1 MSKRNLEKTLETVRT
16 FDPHKEVS
24 ISLSDD
30 YYFDNRPDEPVDP
43 DEELKKRENYFCQY
57 NIEQGSNFRPSSKTI
72 NTLPPGLYKAV
83 EDNYGIYF
91 SKETLDMSELI
102 RFPDSIA
109 DTVIDEFDTF
119 WTMKDRY
126 LDRGEPHKRGF
137 LLWGPP
143 GGGKTCTVSFIIQ
156 DFIKQ
161 GNIVFVFNYNLM
173 HALRSFKKIEP
184 NRKVLVIMEDID
196 SLIKDRHEE
205 QAVLE
210 FLDGSIQHSNTIVI
224 ATTNYPEDL
233 PDRIINRPSR
243 FDRVSYVGVP
253 SYDDRI
259 LYLTKK
265 SKSLSKPQIK
275 GWAKETDGWTLA
287 HLKELIIAVEVFN
300 LSYDETVERINNMRA
315 KHEHSKNYENEF
327 RGKKSTGF

>member
-1 MSKRNLEKTLETVRT
+1 MAKRKKSLEKVLESMRT
-16 FDPHKEVS
+16 TNIPKLDVPPDLWDGCEFEEIDD
-24 ISLSDD
+24 ISG
-30 YYFDNRPDEPVDP
+30 
-43 DEELKKRENYFCQY
+43 KTREQYFCQY

-72 NTLPPGLYKAV
+72 DILPPGLYKAQ
-83 EDNYGIYF
+83 DDQFGNFF
-91 SKETLDMSELI
+91 SKESLDISELI
-102 RFPDSIA
+102 RFPDSMA

-143 GGGKTCTVSFIIQ
+143 GGGKTCTVSFIIK
-156 DFIKQ
+156 DFISQ
-161 GNIVFVFNYNLM
+161 GNVVFIFNYNLM
-173 HALRSFKKIEP
+173 SALRSFKNIEP
-184 NRKVLVIMEDID
+184 DRKVLIVMEDID

-243 FDRVSYVGVP
+243 FDRVTYVGVP
-253 SYDDRI
+253 SLKDRI
-259 LYLTKK
+259 LYLTEK
-265 SKSLSKPQIK
+265 SKNLSKPQIK

-287 HLKELIIAVEVFN
+287 HLKELIIAVEVFD
-300 LSYDETVERINNMRA
+300 LDCDDTVDRINLMRA
-315 KHEHSKNYENEF
+315 KHEHSESYEKEF
-327 RGKKSTGF
+327 RGKKSTGFV

>member
-1 MSKRNLEKTLETVRT
+1 MARKGLEKVLETVRSSRDVPNIALD
-16 FDPHKEVS
+16 FDTV
-24 ISLSDD
+24 
-30 YYFDNRPDEPVDP
+30 Y
-43 DEELKKRENYFCQY
+43 DEEMPVGEYEAAKLRERYFCQY
-57 NIEQGSNFRPSSKTI
+57 NIEHGSNYRPSSKTI
-72 NTLPPGLYKAV
+72 ETLPPGLYKAS
-83 EDNYGIYF
+83 EDQYGTFF
-91 SKETLDMSELI
+91 SKEHLDMSELI

-109 DTVIDEFDTF
+109 DTVIDEFEIF
-119 WTMKDRY
+119 WKMKGRY

-143 GGGKTCTVSFIIQ
+143 GGGKTCTVSFIIK
-156 DFIKQ
+156 DFIAQ

-173 HALRSFKKIEP
+173 GALSSFKNIEP
-184 NRKVLVIMEDID
+184 NRKVLVVMEDID

-253 SYDDRI
+253 SYNDRI

-275 GWAKETDGWTLA
+275 GWAKETDAWTLA
-287 HLKELIIAVEVFN
+287 HLKELIIAVEVFD
-300 LSYDETVERINNMRA
+300 LDYDETIKRINTMRA
-315 KHEHSKNYENEF
+315 KQEHSENYEKEF

>member
-1 MSKRNLEKTLETVRT
+1 MAKLVKSKIEI
-16 FDPHKEVS
+16 PHIEYEEYNVVS
-24 ISLSDD
+24 EQPEDS
-30 YYFDNRPDEPVDP
+30 R
-43 DEELKKRENYFCQY
+43 KHRERYFCQY
-57 NIEQGSNFRPSSKTI
+57 SVEQGNTYRPSSQTTKL
-72 NTLPPGLYKAV
+72 LPPGLYRAS
-83 EDNYGIYF
+83 EDQYGF
-91 SKETLDMSELI
+91 FFNKESLDMSELI

-109 DTVIDEFDTF
+109 NTVINEFETF
-119 WTMKDRY
+119 WTMKDKY

-161 GNIVFVFNYNLM
+161 GNIVFIFNYSLS
-173 HALRSFKKIEP
+173 HTLRSFKIIEP
-184 NRKVLVIMEDID
+184 NRKVLIVMEDID

-210 FLDGSIQHSNTIVI
+210 FLDGSIQHANTIVI

-243 FDRVSYVGVP
+243 FDRVSYIGVP

-265 SKSLSKPQIK
+265 SQKLSKPQIK
-275 GWAKETDGWTLA
+275 GWAKETKGWTLA
-287 HLKELIIAVEVFN
+287 HLKELIIAVEVFG
-300 LSYDETVERINNMRA
+300 LKYDETIERINNMRA
-315 KHEHSKNYENEF
+315 KQEHSENYENEF
-327 RGKKSTGF
+327 RGKKDVGFGNVQF

>member
-1 MSKRNLEKTLETVRT
+1 MSKKSIEKTLETDRGEYDYDHVQ
-16 FDPHKEVS
+16 P
-24 ISLSDD
+24 DD
-30 YYFDNRPDEPVDP
+30 IRNREQ
-43 DEELKKRENYFCQY
+43 YFCQY

-72 NTLPPGLYKAV
+72 DTLPAGLYKAQN
-83 EDNYGIYF
+83 DQYGSFF
-91 SKETLDMSELI
+91 SKEHLDMSELI

-109 DTVIDEFDTF
+109 DNVINEFDTF

-143 GGGKTCTVSFIIQ
+143 GGGKTCTVSFIIK
-156 DFIKQ
+156 DFIEQ

-173 HALRSFKKIEP
+173 ESLNSFKNIEP
-184 NRKVLVIMEDID
+184 DRKILIVMEDID

-224 ATTNYPEDL
+224 ATTNYPEEL

-243 FDRVSYVGVP
+243 FDRVAYVGAP
-253 SYDDRI
+253 SLQDRT
-259 LYLTKK
+259 LYLSTK
-265 SKSLSKPQIK
+265 SKDLSNPQIK
-275 GWAKETDGWTLA
+275 GWAKETEGWTLA
-287 HLKELIIAVEVFN
+287 HLKELIVAVEIFK
-300 LSYDETVERINNMRA
+300 LDYDETLERINTMRS
-315 KHEHSKNYENEF
+315 KREHSENYEKEF
-327 RGKKSTGF
+327 RGKRKTGFVS

>member
-1 MSKRNLEKTLETVRT
+1 MAKTKKSLEKILETVKSPR
-16 FDPHKEVS
+16 EVS
-24 ISLSDD
+24 NIALDFDDD
-30 YYFDNRPDEPVDP
+30 YYEDEISTED
-43 DEELKKRENYFCQY
+43 ELKKRSEYFCQY

-72 NTLPPGLYKAV
+72 DILPAGLYKAQ
-83 EDNYGIYF
+83 EDQYGTFF
-91 SKETLDMSELI
+91 SKEHLDMSELI

-109 DTVIDEFDTF
+109 NTVIDEFDTF
-119 WTMKDRY
+119 WKMKDRY

-143 GGGKTCTVSFIIQ
+143 GGGKTCTVSFIIK
-156 DFIKQ
+156 DFIAQ
-161 GNIVFVFNYNLM
+161 GNIVFVFNYQLM
-173 HALRSFKKIEP
+173 GALSGFKNIEP
-184 NRKVLVIMEDID
+184 NRKVLIVMEDID

-253 SYDDRI
+253 SYNDRI

-265 SKSLSKPQIK
+265 SKELSKPQIK

-287 HLKELIIAVEVFN
+287 HLKELIIAVEVFD
-300 LSYDETVERINNMRA
+300 LDYDETVERINTMRA
-315 KHEHSKNYENEF
+315 KHEHSENYEKEF
-327 RGKKSTGF
+327 RGKKGAGF

>member
-1 MSKRNLEKTLETVRT
+1 MTKRSLTKVLKTTKASQPK
-16 FDPHKEVS
+16 D
-24 ISLSDD
+24 ISGLFD
-30 YYFDNRPDEPVDP
+30 YY
-43 DEELKKRENYFCQY
+43 DEELFPEDKVKKRQEYFCQY

-72 NTLPPGLYKAV
+72 DILPAGLYKAQ
-83 EDNYGIYF
+83 EDQYGTFF
-91 SKETLDMSELI
+91 SKEHLDMSELI
-102 RFPDSIA
+102 RVPDSIA
-109 DTVIDEFDTF
+109 NTVIDEFDTF
-119 WTMKDRY
+119 WKMKDRY

-143 GGGKTCTVSFIIQ
+143 GSGKTCTVSFIIK
-156 DFIKQ
+156 DFIAQ
-161 GNIVFVFNYNLM
+161 GNIVFVFNYQLM
-173 HALRSFKKIEP
+173 GALSGFKSIEP
-184 NRKVLVIMEDID
+184 NRKVLIVMEDID

-253 SYDDRI
+253 SLQDRI

-275 GWAKETDGWTLA
+275 GWAKETENWTLA
-287 HLKELIIAVEVFN
+287 HLKELILAVEIFG
-300 LSYDETVERINNMRA
+300 LEYDETDETVKRINIMRA
-315 KHEHSKNYENEF
+315 KKEHSVQYEPEF
-327 RGKKSTGF
+327 RGSENVGF